1 VSSRQAWLI
10 GLWLLAAVTLTVP
23 ASAQV
28 HATPSGSTTDVVSQ
42 GIVAILLLSV
52 FVLLAREAAHRVLI
66 VVTAVA
72 AMWLFT
78 YLTPYR
84 LITFEAAKNALDL
97 NVLLLLASMM
107 AIVGVLKS
115 TGVFEWGVSRIM
127 AGTGGRAN
135 VAVMLLIWFTG
146 TLSALADNVTT
157 VVFLAPMSIQ
167 MASRLGI
174 RPTALLLPMVMAA
187 NIGGAATLIGDPPN
201 IMIGSGA
208 GLSFLQFIL
217 NLAVP
222 ATIMLIG
229 LEWITGRYYRGDL
242 TRAPAVDPP
251 RSIGPVIHNPR
262 LLRWGL
268 AISAGVFI
276 GFITHSF
283 TGMPAAVPA
292 VIGGAAVLLVQD
304 VLYLRTRHPSQHE
317 RVHGLLEIIEKE
329 IEWPTLTFFIFLFI
343 AVGAA
348 VETGLIDA
356 LAEGLTRVID
366 AGGGAFGLGPA
377 GTLLFAALLI
387 LWTAGILSAL
397 IDNIPFVAV
406 SIPIVA
412 QLTGELQGDTIV
424 LWWALA
430 LGACLGGNA
439 TVVGA
444 SANVTV
450 VGLAE
455 RSGARI
461 TFADF
466 SRFGVPVAI
475 FTLLVSSAFVT
486 AHIYVGAR
494 TTLLGGT
501 VILAALLALRILRR
515 ARIFRPRLTT
525 RGE

>member
-1 VSSRQAWLI
+1 
-10 GLWLLAAVTLTVP
+10 
-23 ASAQV
+23 
-28 HATPSGSTTDVVSQ
+28 
-42 GIVAILLLSV
+42 
-52 FVLLAREAAHRVLI
+52 
-66 VVTAVA
+66 
-72 AMWLFT
+72 
-78 YLTPYR
+78 
-84 LITFEAAKNALDL
+84 
-97 NVLLLLASMM
+97 
-107 AIVGVLKS
+107 
-115 TGVFEWGVSRIM
+115 
-127 AGTGGRAN
+127 
-135 VAVMLLIWFTG
+135 
-146 TLSALADNVTT
+146 
-157 VVFLAPMSIQ
+157 
-167 MASRLGI
+167 
-174 RPTALLLPMVMAA
+174 
-187 NIGGAATLIGDPPN
+187 
-201 IMIGSGA
+201 
-208 GLSFLQFIL
+208 
-217 NLAVP
+217 
-222 ATIMLIG
+222 MLIG
-229 LEWITGRYYRGDL
+229 LEWITGRYYRADL
-242 TRAPAVDPP
+242 ARAPAVDPP
-251 RSIGPVIHNPR
+251 RTIGPVIHNPR